1 MREEGTMGIGRS
13 LARAVGVAVV
23 LIGGIA
29 FAGPKE
35 ISGNYTVDGKNAD
48 GSNYTGTATIE
59 GTDGGNCAITWI
71 IGSNQASHAFCM
83 RQDDVL
89 GAAYQLG
96 DSIGL
101 VIYRI
106 KDSGVLEGTWTVA
119 GKEGVFEE
127 KLTPKK

>member
-1 MREEGTMGIGRS
+1 MFRKS
-13 LARAVGVAVV
+13 LGSASGVVAI
-23 LIGGIA
+23 LASGIA
-29 FAGPKE
+29 FAQPHD

>member
-1 MREEGTMGIGRS
+1 MMFRKS
-13 LARAVGVAVV
+13 LGSAISAAVV
-23 LIGGIA
+23 LVGGVA
-29 FAGPKE
+29 FAGPHE
-35 ISGNYTVDGKNAD
+35 ITGNYTVDGKSAD

-127 KLTPKK
+127 RLTPKK